1 MPLTFPSVIT
11 TFSTPLERWDEVF
24 HLMPLTFPSVVT
36 EFPGCQ
42 SVYVFAAAEGG
53 TVEGQVLVNWDTVP
67 ERDAWL
73 ANGYT
78 AASMLAELNP
88 PLTAQA
94 KSVERIF

>member
-1 MPLTFPSVIT
+1 MPLTFPSVLT

-24 HLMPLTFPSVVT
+24 HRMSAWRAVVT

-42 SVYVFAAAEGG
+42 SVYVFASADGP
-53 TVEGQVLVNWDTVP
+53 TVNGQVLVNWDTVP

-78 AASMLAELNP
+78 AASMLADLTP

-94 KSVERIF
+94 TSVERIF

>member
-1 MPLTFPSVIT
+1 MPLTFPSVLT

-24 HLMPLTFPSVVT
+24 YLMSAWRAVVT

-42 SVYVFAAAEGG
+42 SVYVFASDDGG
-53 TVEGQVLVNWDTVP
+53 SVNGQVLVNWDTVP

-78 AASMLAELNP
+78 VGSMLAELRP
-88 PLTAQA
+88 PLSAATTNI
-94 KSVERIF
+94 ERIF

>member
-1 MPLTFPSVIT
+1 MALTFPSVMT

-24 HLMPLTFPSVVT
+24 HLMSAWRAVVT

-42 SVYVFAAAEGG
+42 SVYVFVSADGG
-53 TVEGQVLVNWDTVP
+53 TVEGQVLVNWDTVS

-78 AASMLAELNP
+78 AASMLADLNP

-94 KSVERIF
+94 TSVERIF

>member
-11 TFSTPLERWDEVF
+11 TFSAPLERWDEVF
-24 HLMPLTFPSVVT
+24 HLMSAWRAVVT

-42 SVYVFAAAEGG
+42 SVYVFASAEGSS
-53 TVEGQVLVNWDTVP
+53 VEGQVLVNWDTVP
-67 ERDAWL
+67 ERDAWV